1 MINRA
6 EIREVAG
13 EWLAPIDEMLADLYD
28 KSLRYDAR
36 RFAVEVEAAV
46 LSVPGLFDRLNIDA
60 LASSLEEEM
69 GKGILSELD

>member
-36 RFAVEVEAAV
+36 RFAAEVEAAV
-46 LSVPGLFDRLNIDA
+46 LRVPSLFDSLNIDA
-60 LASSLEEEM
+60 LASSLEEEI
-69 GKGILSELD
+69 GKGILSELN